1 MVAGQVK
8 IREVMFEYKSK
19 VQKTTL
25 NLAADN
31 FVEASENASRTVGC
45 LF

>member
-8 IREVMFEYKSK
+8 IREVMFQYKSK

-25 NLAADN
+25 NRAADN
-31 FVEASENASRTVGC
+31 FVEACIFLIWVD
-45 LF
+45 